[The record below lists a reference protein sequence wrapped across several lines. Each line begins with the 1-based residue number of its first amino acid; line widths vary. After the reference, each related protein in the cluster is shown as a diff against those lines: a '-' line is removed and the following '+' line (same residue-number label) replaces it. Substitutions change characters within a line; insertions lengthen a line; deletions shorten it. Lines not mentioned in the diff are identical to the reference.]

1 MRGLTG
7 EELLR
12 LPVRARG
19 IRLGRVVD
27 VLIHPS
33 DPRALGADVLC
44 GDHRHRFL
52 PFPAARL
59 GSRGLEVTSPLVLL
73 DLQDD
78 SAYRLEARALS
89 ELRGALVAGRSSL
102 QDVVLGPD
110 WAIVEVVLNG
120 GEGPRRVPL
129 DGIVLPP
136 RHERGRAPREPRRR
150 RRPRPRSR

>member
-1 MRGLTG
+1 VRGLTG

-27 VLIHPS
+27 VLIHPT

-44 GDHRHRFL
+44 GDDRHRFL

-78 SAYRLEARALS
+78 SSYRLEARALR
-89 ELRGALVAGRSSL
+89 ELRGIPVAGRSSL

-110 WAIVEVVLNG
+110 WAIVEVVLSG
-120 GEGPRRVPL
+120 SEGPRRVPL

-136 RHERGRAPREPRRR
+136 RRERARVSREQRRR

>member
-1 MRGLTG
+1 
-7 EELLR
+7 
-12 LPVRARG
+12 
-19 IRLGRVVD
+19 
-27 VLIHPS
+27 
-33 DPRALGADVLC
+33 
-44 GDHRHRFL
+44 
-52 PFPAARL
+52 
-59 GSRGLEVTSPLVLL
+59 VTSPLVLL

-89 ELRGALVAGRSSL
+89 ELRGAPVAGRSSL

>member
-1 MRGLTG
+1 VRALTG

-12 LPVRARG
+12 LSVRARG
-19 IRLGRVVD
+19 IRLGRLVD
-27 VLIHPS
+27 VLIHPT

-59 GSRGLEVTSPLVLL
+59 GSRGLEVTSPLALL

-78 SAYRLEARALS
+78 SSYRLEARALS
-89 ELRGALVAGRSSL
+89 ELRGTPVAGSSL

-120 GEGPRRVPL
+120 SEGPRRVPL

-136 RHERGRAPREPRRR
+136 RREGGRASKERRR
-150 RRPRPRSR
+150 SR